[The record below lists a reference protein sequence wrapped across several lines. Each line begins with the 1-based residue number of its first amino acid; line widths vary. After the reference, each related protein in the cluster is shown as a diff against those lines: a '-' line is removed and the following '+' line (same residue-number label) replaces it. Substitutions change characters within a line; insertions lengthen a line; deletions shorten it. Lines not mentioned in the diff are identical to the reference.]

1 MLVSSRSLRLVPLI
15 IPFVV
20 LALFTGRPASS
31 RPLAPDRD
39 YVHVAGTMGIDP
51 TTGELAAG
59 VAGQVRQAMKNIG
72 VVLHAEGTDFSRVL
86 SVNVFLSDTRHFS
99 EMNEVYRSFF
109 PSDPPT
115 RATVGVDLPLP
126 GAFVQIALVAARPHV
141 DRRVIKP
148 AQLKSPELPY
158 SWGILAGNTLFIA
171 GATSRDPDTY
181 EPVTGDVGTQTRRVF
196 GNIGAVL
203 NAADMDYGDLSSCT
217 VFMDD
222 SREFSEMNVAY
233 REFAADDPPARAT
246 VRAGLMNPVFKVE
259 IQCVAERGASRSVV
273 VARGASRPTSPF
285 SPAVR
290 VGQRM
295 YLAGMVGRGPEGIA
309 KGDIEAQT
317 RQTLANLG
325 ATLAAAEMGFGNVTA
340 MHVFLLHIEHAA
352 AVGSILDDLVGS
364 GPSRTVMGAGLMG
377 PDNLVE
383 IMMLANETSH

>member
-1 MLVSSRSLRLVPLI
+1 MLA
-15 IPFVV
+15 FF
-20 LALFTGRPASS
+20 AGRPVGS
-31 RPLAPDRD
+31 RPVVADRD
-39 YVHVAGTMGIDP
+39 YVYVAGTMGIDP

-59 VAGQVRQAMKNIG
+59 VAGQVRQAMENIA
-72 VVLHAEGTDFSRVL
+72 VILRAEGTGFSRVL

-99 EMNEVYRSFF
+99 EMNEVYRSYF
-109 PSDPPT
+109 PVEPPT
-115 RATVGVDLPLP
+115 RATVAVDLPLS
-126 GAFVQIALVAARPHV
+126 GALVQIALVAARPHV
-141 DRRVIKP
+141 TRRVIKP
-148 AQLKSPELPY
+148 ARLKSPELPY

-171 GATSRDPDTY
+171 GATSRDPGTY

-203 NAADMDYGDLSSCT
+203 HAAEMDYGDLSSCT

-222 SREFSEMNVAY
+222 SRGFSEMNAAY
-233 REFAADDPPARAT
+233 REFVTDDPPARAT

-259 IQCVAERGASRSVV
+259 IQCVAERGANRSVV
-273 VARGASRPTSPF
+273 VASGASRPTSPF

-309 KGDIEAQT
+309 KGDIDAQT

-325 ATLAAAEMGFGNVTA
+325 ATLTAAGMDFSNVTA
-340 MHVFLLHIEHAA
+340 MHVFLPHIEHAA
-352 AVGSILDDLVGS
+352 AVGPILDHMIGS
-364 GPSRTVMGAGLMG
+364 GPSRTVIGTGLMG

-383 IMMLANETSH
+383 IMMFANSVSQ